1 MSIRIYVHQKHQIKC
16 RCVPGHTFAQ
26 AGCRDSDLRAHG
38 RRRRNSPRRRT
49 PAGSRT
55 VETRSSRPF
64 AVIESVAARWPR
76 ANARSNQFIVF
87 DKTGVPNDPEQTIR
101 GEFDTIPDLLAAM
114 EEVRNVGRWQKM
126 AIEAQYKK
134 LMAIWGEDGRGR

>member
-1 MSIRIYVHQKHQIKC
+1 M
-16 RCVPGHTFAQ
+16 
-26 AGCRDSDLRAHG
+26 
-38 RRRRNSPRRRT
+38 
-49 PAGSRT
+49 
-55 VETRSSRPF
+55 
-64 AVIESVAARWPR
+64 
-76 ANARSNQFIVF
+76 F